1 MKPLISCRCGSLSVQ
16 EARALVGW
24 SAAILRQ
31 LDVQSTKK
39 AVVKLLEC
47 QVRVADVFVSES
59 EVAADVVEATGQAS
73 GAAAQAPGGTA
84 SQPHLLP
91 KHCPA
96 DPHKHNQPSGRLA
109 PLCRLLSWR
118 R

>member
-1 MKPLISCRCGSLSVQ
+1 MMPLNSRRCGSLPVQ

-31 LDVQSTKK
+31 LDVESTKK

-47 QVRVADVFVSES
+47 QVRVADVFVSGS
-59 EVAADVVEATGQAS
+59 EVAAHVVEATDQAS
-73 GAAAQAPGGTA
+73 GAAARAPAGTA
-84 SQPHLLP
+84 LQPHLLP

-96 DPHKHNQPSGRLA
+96 DPHKDNQPSG
-109 PLCRLLSWR
+109 
-118 R
+118 